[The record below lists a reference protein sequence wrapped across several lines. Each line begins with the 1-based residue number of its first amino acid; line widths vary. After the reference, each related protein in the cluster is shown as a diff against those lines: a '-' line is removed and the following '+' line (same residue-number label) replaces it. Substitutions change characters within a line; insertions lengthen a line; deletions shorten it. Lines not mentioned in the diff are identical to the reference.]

1 MAWYH
6 YKFRYPVQ
14 REITVKYLTPVLIVV
29 GLLYVIVITLIN
41 VIAVGYD
48 TIVYTSTSYNETHS
62 LWYDK
67 LTPWM
72 VNHRQC
78 DSVAI
83 RLNDCTLLGR
93 EVIMLDVITSS
104 EFAFFLYQLV
114 NYISSESGPVNTA
127 GSPINEL
134 TYVNNPFFDCSLSLL
149 QMVEYLEPVSSDL
162 KTTVGTSLLES

>member
-1 MAWYH
+1 MAWYD
-6 YKFRYPVQ
+6 YKFRYPVKK
-14 REITVKYLTPVLIVV
+14 ELTVKYLTPVLIVV

-41 VIAVGYD
+41 AVGYD
-48 TIVYTSTSYNETHS
+48 TIVYTSTSYNETHN

-67 LTPWM
+67 LTPWT

-78 DSVAI
+78 DSVQTI

-93 EVIMLDVITSS
+93 ELIMLDVITSS
-104 EFAFFLYQLV
+104 EFAFFLYQLF
-114 NYISSESGPVNTA
+114 NYINPGPLNIL

-134 TYVNNPFFDCSLSLL
+134 TYVNNSFFDCSLSLL